1 MTTFVPLTRKN
12 NRCLGRVRKDNWVL
26 RHPVVLLVLVACL
39 AVVIEAILIWRYLD
53 SWISLPIL

>member
-12 NRCLGRVRKDNWVL
+12 NRCLARVRKDNWAL